1 MSDNSASIHVPNIQ
15 IEASWTKLLKDELQ
29 ADYFRKLIEFVKSEK
44 EEETIYPT
52 GSRIFAAFDH
62 TPVKNVKVVIIGQ
75 DPYHGPDQAN
85 GLCFS
90 VSRGIK
96 PPPSLRNIFKELT
109 EDVNFQ
115 STGNGN
121 LKSWANQGV
130 LLLNAILTVRSAQ
143 PGSHQKMG
151 WERFTDTAIKCISE
165 EQSGL
170 IFLLWGKFAQNK
182 ESLIADNDHLILKA
196 AHPSPFAAYNGF
208 FGCKHFSKANAF
220 LRKKG
225 KTEIDWQI

>member
-15 IEASWTKLLKDELQ
+15 IEASWKKLLKDELQ

-90 VSRGIK
+90 VSSGIK

-115 STGNGN
+115 STGNGD

-130 LLLNAILTVRSAQ
+130 LLLNATLTVRSAQ

-165 EQSGL
+165 ERSGI
-170 IFLLWGKFAQNK
+170 IFLLWGKIAQNK
-182 ESLIADNDHLILKA
+182 ENLIVDNDHLILKA